1 MNTFDLMVIGTGS
14 GLDVASDAAEMGLS
28 VAVVEEGPFAGT
40 CHNRGCIPSKM
51 LIHSAD
57 VMETIRTADRFGIR
71 ASVESVDWPGIMRR
85 VFTDIDEEAAEIE
98 EANRS
103 NPNITVFKGSGQFTG
118 PKTLEVNGESIRAE
132 TVLIAAGTRPMVP
145 PIAGLDSAP
154 YMTSDEALRLT
165 EQPESMIIVGGGY
178 IAAEMAH
185 FYGAMGTD
193 VTIVYRG
200 GNLLRTQDYQI
211 SRRFTEISQSKF
223 DVRLHS
229 EILRVA
235 PDGNGIRMDM
245 STNGGANTLVA
256 DKLLLATG
264 RISNADRLQVQNCGV
279 EVDGRGFVT
288 TNEYLE
294 TNVPGVWALGD
305 IVGRYLLKHS
315 ANLEAVYVGHNMFNP
330 DNQVAVDY
338 NAMPAAV
345 FSSPQVASVGIT
357 EQEAE
362 KAGTHYVTA
371 TYDYSDTAYGASI
384 LDLDGFV
391 KVLAD
396 PETREILG
404 CHIIGTHAAMLIQEV
419 ANAMR
424 MHLTTDAIT
433 QSIYVHPALPEVVQR
448 AFGELG
454 V

>member
-1 MNTFDLMVIGTGS
+1 MNAFDLMVIGTGS
-14 GLDVASDAAEMGLS
+14 GLDVASDAAEKGLS
-28 VAVVEEGPFAGT
+28 VAVVEEGPFSGT

-57 VMETIRTADRFGIR
+57 VMETIRTSDRFGIN
-71 ASVESVDWPGIMRR
+71 ASVQSVDWPGIMRR

-118 PKTLEVNGESIRAE
+118 PKTLEVNGESIGAE
-132 TVLIAAGTRPMVP
+132 TVLIAAGTRPTVP
-145 PIAGLDSAP
+145 PIDGLDSVP

-193 VTIVYRG
+193 VTIVNRG
-200 GNLLRTQDYQI
+200 ANLLRMQDHQI
-211 SRRFTEISQSKF
+211 SRRFTEVAQSKF

-229 EILRVA
+229 QILSVA
-235 PDGNGIRMDM
+235 PDGNGVRMEM

-264 RISNADRLQVQNCGV
+264 RISNADRLQVQNSGV
-279 EVDGRGFVT
+279 EVDGRGFVS

-315 ANLEAVYVGHNMFNP
+315 ANLEAAYVGHNMFNP

-362 KAGTHYVTA
+362 KTGTHYVAA

-424 MHLTTDAIT
+424 MHLTTDAVT

-448 AFGELG
+448 AFGELEL
-454 V
+454 